1 MRQRNE
7 HAPADDEADCH
18 LACPGGLPY
27 HRGMFGLGIGELV
40 VVLVIVLVVFGA
52 GRLPEV
58 MGSLGKG
65 VQAFKKGLKE
75 PPEIDVTPEDEVKG
89 KKA

>member
-1 MRQRNE
+1 
-7 HAPADDEADCH
+7 
-18 LACPGGLPY
+18 
-27 HRGMFGLGIGELV
+27 MFGLGMGELV

-65 VQAFKKGLKE
+65 VNQFKRGLKE
-75 PPEIDVTPEDEVKG
+75 PPEIDVTPDDDSTPKPKPE
-89 KKA
+89 

>member
-1 MRQRNE
+1 
-7 HAPADDEADCH
+7 
-18 LACPGGLPY
+18 
-27 HRGMFGLGIGELV
+27 MFGLGMGELV

-65 VQAFKKGLKE
+65 VNQFKRGLKE
-75 PPEIDVTPEDEVKG
+75 PPEIDVTPDDEAHAKP
-89 KKA
+89 KTEQ

>member
-1 MRQRNE
+1 
-7 HAPADDEADCH
+7 
-18 LACPGGLPY
+18 
-27 HRGMFGLGIGELV
+27 MFGMGFGELL

-65 VQAFKKGLKE
+65 VQAFKKGLHE
-75 PPEIDVTPEDEVKG
+75 PPEIDVTPEQRDAAA
-89 KKA
+89 KKEDAR

>member
-1 MRQRNE
+1 
-7 HAPADDEADCH
+7 
-18 LACPGGLPY
+18 
-27 HRGMFGLGIGELV
+27 MFGMGVGELI

-65 VQAFKKGLKE
+65 VQQFKRGLRE
-75 PPEIDVTPEDEVKG
+75 PPEIDVTPDDEPRPAKP
-89 KKA
+89 KTDA

>member
-1 MRQRNE
+1 
-7 HAPADDEADCH
+7 
-18 LACPGGLPY
+18 
-27 HRGMFGLGIGELV
+27 MFGLGIGELV

-65 VQAFKKGLKE
+65 VSQFKRGLKE
-75 PPEIDVTPEDEVKG
+75 PPEIDVTPEDEARPKP
-89 KKA
+89 KPES

>member
-1 MRQRNE
+1 
-7 HAPADDEADCH
+7 
-18 LACPGGLPY
+18 
-27 HRGMFGLGIGELV
+27 MFDLDIGKLL

-58 MGSLGKG
+58 MGSMGKG

-75 PPEIDVTPEDEVKG
+75 PPEIDVTPDPTDASKPA
-89 KKA
+89 KKEEAAH

>member
-1 MRQRNE
+1 
-7 HAPADDEADCH
+7 
-18 LACPGGLPY
+18 
-27 HRGMFGLGIGELV
+27 MFGMGIGELL

-65 VQAFKKGLKE
+65 VQAFKKGVRE
-75 PPEIDVTPEDEVKG
+75 PPEIDVTPDSPDKRPEPPPQGG
-89 KKA
+89 KDS

>member
-1 MRQRNE
+1 M
-7 HAPADDEADCH
+7 
-18 LACPGGLPY
+18 G
-27 HRGMFGLGIGELV
+27 FGELV

-65 VQAFKKGLKE
+65 VQAFKKGLHE
-75 PPEIDVTPEDEVKG
+75 PPEIDVTPDG
-89 KKA
+89 DPPQKK

>member
-1 MRQRNE
+1 
-7 HAPADDEADCH
+7 
-18 LACPGGLPY
+18 
-27 HRGMFGLGIGELV
+27 MFGMGMGELL

-65 VQAFKKGLKE
+65 VQAFKKGLRE
-75 PPEIDVTPEDEVKG
+75 PPEIDVTPTDETAAPKT
-89 KKA
+89 KHES

>member
-1 MRQRNE
+1 
-7 HAPADDEADCH
+7 
-18 LACPGGLPY
+18 
-27 HRGMFGLGIGELV
+27 MFGMGIGELL

-65 VQAFKKGLKE
+65 VQAFKKGLRE
-75 PPEIDVTPEDEVKG
+75 PPEIDVTPDAADPAAKT
-89 KKA
+89 KKD